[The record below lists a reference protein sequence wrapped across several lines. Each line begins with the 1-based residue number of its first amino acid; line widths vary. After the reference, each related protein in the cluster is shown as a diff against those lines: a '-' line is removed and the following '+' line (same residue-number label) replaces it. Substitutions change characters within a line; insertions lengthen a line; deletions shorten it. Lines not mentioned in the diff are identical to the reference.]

1 VEAYKDAGGN
11 LMSALENTTEYAR
24 GAAESEVEQE
34 VREEI
39 QNERSLEQLQ
49 NMMKGLGR

>member
-1 VEAYKDAGGN
+1 VEAYKDAGGQ
-11 LMSALENTTEYAR
+11 LMGALERTAEYAE
-24 GAAESEVEQE
+24 GASEDAPEM
-34 VREEI
+34 REDV